1 MATLFRTIAR
11 HGITLPADQ
20 IADLCRQLDVLELA
34 VFGSFL
40 RDDFGPES
48 DIDLLVLF
56 KNDDLGPWMGKL
68 QRLET
73 RLSALL
79 GREVDAVSKRDVEAS
94 ENWIRRDHILGTAQV
109 IYESRPGIHPR
120 HRPCLPQ
127 AHWLR
132 RGRSRADLDEDLM
145 LQLLRSRRTGGS
157 GDHCLN
163 QLGQEQLFAG
173 TGRACGREKEEA
185 CTRKAGADHGFSA
198 SRCGLS

>member
-1 MATLFRTIAR
+1 LTVATLFRAIAR

-20 IADLCRQLDVLELA
+20 ITDLCRELDVLELA

-48 DIDLLVLF
+48 DIDFLVVF

-94 ENWIRRDHILGTAQV
+94 ENWIRRNHILGTAQV
-109 IYESRPGIHPR
+109 IY
-120 HRPCLPQ
+120 
-127 AHWLR
+127 
-132 RGRSRADLDEDLM
+132 
-145 LQLLRSRRTGGS
+145 GS
-157 GDHCLN
+157 
-163 QLGQEQLFAG
+163 
-173 TGRACGREKEEA
+173 
-185 CTRKAGADHGFSA
+185 
-198 SRCGLS
+198 